1 MKIFLN
7 IDVLYRLMRER
18 EIETVRQLSRK
29 TKITEEILYSSIRRK
44 MLSKET
50 YWKLAKFFGCHV
62 EDLQTPDCSE

>member
-7 IDVLYRLMRER
+7 IDVLYSLMRER
-18 EIETVRQLSRK
+18 EIDTVRQLSRE
-29 TKITEEILYSSIRRK
+29 TGITEEILYSSIRRK

-62 EDLQTPDCSE
+62 EDLQTPEYS

>member
-7 IDVLYRLMRER
+7 IDVLYSLMRER
-18 EIETVRQLSRK
+18 EIETVRQLSRE
-29 TKITEEILYSSIRRK
+29 TGITEEILYSSIRRK

-62 EDLQTPDCSE
+62 EDLQTPEYS

>member
-18 EIETVRQLSRK
+18 EIETVRQLSRE
-29 TKITEEILYSSIRRK
+29 TGITEEILYSSIRRK

-62 EDLQTPDCSE
+62 EDLQTPKYS

>member
-7 IDVLYRLMRER
+7 IDVLYSLMRER
-18 EIETVRQLSRK
+18 EIETIRQLSRE
-29 TKITEEILYSSIRRK
+29 TGITEEILYSSIRRK

-62 EDLQTPDCSE
+62 EDLQTPEYS